1 MTSEERAQARRA
13 AWIPATP
20 ARVAPVVL
28 AVLAVLAMLAPAAR
42 AGGFTPSPDDWR
54 DVVIYQI
61 VTDRFENGDPSN
73 DAVEGAY
80 APSDGFRIHGGD
92 FAGIEQ
98 RLDYLVN
105 LGVNAIWIS
114 PVPLNV
120 NAEYHGY
127 AARDLYAIAPHF
139 GSLAEL
145 QSMVDAAH
153 ARGIYVIMDFV
164 VNHMGDLIDSGQGG
178 YPDFRYPGTYTLR
191 WRNPSKR
198 FFGVFDDLSMFH
210 AHGHVQNFT
219 DPDQILGEL
228 FGLDDLKTE
237 LPAVQAE
244 LAAAAQWLIANTDC
258 DGFRLDTVKHVDMG
272 FWDAWSPMV
281 HGYAAGIGKDAFFL
295 FGEVFD
301 GDDAK
306 NGSYT
311 GTVSGGNYKLDS
323 VLHFPM
329 YFTTTGVFGFDN
341 TPQWISDR
349 YAALGAYDSTSR
361 ERLVTFLDNHDN
373 ARFLS
378 FGIANQDEG
387 KLRTGLGWLL
397 TSRGVPAIYYGT
409 EQEFDG
415 GGDPYNREDMWDG
428 AWDFGPSDGDNFDLA
443 HPLFRYTARLLEL
456 RRRHAALR
464 RGETIERF
472 VTPGG
477 PGLYLYERRSADD
490 TVLVAVNN
498 ANAPVTR
505 TGEPMPWPAGTAIRD
520 AMAPVET
527 QSVVDGAGHATLQ
540 VPARGVVVLES
551 LAAWQAAQPERH
563 LAVEAM
569 FPGHDQTLNDRY
581 TPLHVRFDADLD
593 PSTAAA
599 AFSITPPVSGTVSV
613 DGDVLWF
620 VPASAWA
627 SGTTY
632 RWSLDPSLAS
642 LDGLP
647 LAARVDAT
655 FHTDAYAT
663 GITVPAGAA
672 VDLIARQGLQAP
684 EGLVRGGAL
693 GPETM
698 LLSDT
703 GRNRLFTVTSG
714 GDLGRWMSDSRWSK
728 PEGLAATSDRF
739 GVVDNGGLFSVDFQG
754 MTRRIAF
761 ASNATATGAAVHD
774 LGGGPYPAGYFLCD
788 PVADR
793 IMCYDDAGGIL
804 VFANGIK
811 GGEGIAFGPGGAW
824 GTELYVADADLT
836 SIGTDA
842 DGEGRIVRVG
852 PTGTVTTVALD
863 PVSLGGASAI
873 AFDHV
878 GRFGGD
884 LFVANILNERI
895 YRVKPDGT
903 VLPFAAGFQNLSGS
917 HCIAFGDD
925 GALYVAD
932 PGSNQPFSN
941 TVGTNQRSVWRI
953 AVQESVAD
961 VPEGIVDRLTMR
973 APSPNPASSS
983 TRFALELPRAGAA
996 ELVLYDLSGRH
1007 VRTLHRGVLAAG
1019 AHPVVWNLTDAD
1031 GRTVRA
1037 GIYLAR
1043 LEWEGRVVTRRV
1055 AVVR

>member
-1 MTSEERAQARRA
+1 MTSGGWSKGFRGARRISSTLA
-13 AWIPATP
+13 ALSA
-20 ARVAPVVL
+20 L
-28 AVLAVLAMLAPAAR
+28 AVCANAAS
-42 AGGFTPSPDDWR
+42 AGAFTPSPDDWR
-54 DVVIYQI
+54 DVVIYQVI
-61 VTDRFENGDPSN
+61 TDRFENGDPSN

-114 PVPLNV
+114 PVPLNA

-139 GSLAEL
+139 GTLAEL
-145 QSMVDAAH
+145 QSMVAAAH

-164 VNHMGDLIDSGQGG
+164 VNHMGDLIDSGDPG
-178 YPDFRYPGTYTLR
+178 YPNFKYPATYTLR

-198 FFGVFDDLSMFH
+198 FYGAFDDLSMFH
-210 AHGHVQNFT
+210 AHGNVGDFS
-219 DPDQILGEL
+219 DPEQILGEL

-258 DGFRLDTVKHVDMG
+258 DAFRLDTVKHVDMG
-272 FWDAWSPMV
+272 FWDAWCPAV
-281 HGYAAGIGKDAFFL
+281 HGYATGLGKDAFFL
-295 FGEVFD
+295 FGEVYD
-301 GDDAK
+301 GDDGK

-341 TPQWISDR
+341 TPQWIADR
-349 YAALGAYDSTSR
+349 YAGLGAYDPTSR

-387 KLRTGLGWLL
+387 KLRTALGWLL

-409 EQEFDG
+409 EQEFDV

-428 AWDFGPSDGDNFDLA
+428 AWDFGPSEGDNFDLA
-443 HPLFRYTARLLEL
+443 HPLFRYTRRLLAL
-456 RRRHAALR
+456 RRRHEALR
-464 RGETIERF
+464 RGTTTEHF
-472 VTPGG
+472 VEPGSA
-477 PGLYLYERRSADD
+477 GLYLYERRSATD

-498 ANAPVTR
+498 SNAPITR
-505 TGEPMPWPAGTAIRD
+505 TGEPVPWPAGTALRD
-520 AMAPVET
+520 AMAPVESALT
-527 QSVVDGAGHATLQ
+527 VDGAGHVTLR
-540 VPARGVVVLES
+540 VPARGIVVLES
-551 LAAWQAAQPERH
+551 RAAWQAAAPARR
-563 LAVEAM
+563 LGVEAM
-569 FPGHDQTLNDRY
+569 FPGHDQRLNDRY
-581 TPLHVRFDADLD
+581 SPLQVRFDAPLD
-593 PSTAAA
+593 PASTTG
-599 AFSITPPVSGTVSV
+599 AFTITPPVSGSLTVNSH
-613 DGDVLWF
+613 VLRF
-620 VPASAWA
+620 TPDAPWA
-627 SGTTY
+627 AGNY
-632 RWSLDPSLAS
+632 RWSLAASLAS
-642 LDGLP
+642 TAGDTLP
-647 LAARVDAT
+647 APVEAT
-655 FHTDAYAT
+655 FRIESYAT
-663 GITVPAGAA
+663 GLIVPTGVA
-672 VDLIARQGLQAP
+672 VDLVARQGLQAP
-684 EGLVRGGAL
+684 EGLVRGGKL

-698 LLSDT
+698 LLSDV

-714 GDLGRWMSDSRWSK
+714 GDLGRWMSDSRWTK
-728 PEGLAATSDRF
+728 PEGVAAAPRGF
-739 GVVDNGGLFSVDFQG
+739 GVADAGGLFTVDSLG
-754 MTRRIAF
+754 ITRRLSF
-761 ASNATATGAAVHD
+761 GTNATATGALVHD
-774 LGGGPYPAGYFLCD
+774 TGGGPYPAGFFLCD

-793 IMCYDDAGGIL
+793 IMCYDDAGGTL

-811 GGEGIAFGPGGAW
+811 GGEGIAFGPGGDW
-824 GTELYVADADLT
+824 GTELYVADANLT

-863 PVSLGGASAI
+863 ATALGGASAI

-903 VLPFAAGFQNLSGS
+903 VLPFASGFQNLSGS

-941 TVGTNQRSVWRI
+941 TIGTSQRSVWRF
-953 AVQESVAD
+953 AAQESVAD
-961 VPEGIVDRLTMR
+961 VPEGIVDRLALR
-973 APSPNPASSS
+973 APSPNPASA
-983 TRFALELPRAGAA
+983 TTAFAIELPRGGATS
-996 ELVLYDLSGRH
+996 LVLYDLAGRR
-1007 VRTLHRGVLAAG
+1007 VRTLFDGVLDAG
-1019 AHPVVWNLTDAD
+1019 AHPVVWNLTDED
-1031 GRTVRA
+1031 GRAVRA
-1037 GIYLAR
+1037 GLYMAR
-1043 LEWEGRVVTRRV
+1043 CEWEGRVVTRRV
-1055 AVVR
+1055 AVVK